1 MEKDLNKAVISS
13 HNIDNLK
20 ENKYESSVSQNEK
33 DSEISDNSLNTEI
46 KIFGKNIVKINYELE
61 TKNILNN
68 TDKGVNEETN
78 FKSDDLELSK
88 DKAKLNPPQRKLRID
103 NKIIGSSNKNSNL
116 NLKDNPPNDNKI
128 RIEKRTLI
136 RPKNITLNVGK
147 NIHAKD
153 DIIGSISKN
162 TNQMIKTSENPEKE
176 EQNTLQKLNK
186 QTTNQKKITE
196 SNKKQLTNHYLKIEF
211 GNNEDEKSHDDL
223 DSNYMHEEYSFR
235 SKELIPKV
243 QNNQL
248 PFNKSISFDNKN
260 SSEIKSQ
267 TQLTTKSNA
276 DIEKFKEEKLFTTKE
291 SERVKFEEN
300 EIEIFQDDE
309 EEDKNVFWNI
319 KKIFN
324 HINIQNDENSDREW
338 KKSKRSFEKDDSAIV
353 QQSNYHTTKT
363 NCVFSKIHKGKAIFV
378 SSDDII
384 FSTPI
389 KFLPTNPLLGNS
401 YRIVVEET
409 EKINHKISKI
419 QNFQKKILFNLNVND
434 ENND

>member
-1 MEKDLNKAVISS
+1 
-13 HNIDNLK
+13 
-20 ENKYESSVSQNEK
+20 
-33 DSEISDNSLNTEI
+33 
-46 KIFGKNIVKINYELE
+46 
-61 TKNILNN
+61 
-68 TDKGVNEETN
+68 
-78 FKSDDLELSK
+78 
-88 DKAKLNPPQRKLRID
+88 
-103 NKIIGSSNKNSNL
+103 
-116 NLKDNPPNDNKI
+116 
-128 RIEKRTLI
+128 
-136 RPKNITLNVGK
+136 
-147 NIHAKD
+147 
-153 DIIGSISKN
+153 
-162 TNQMIKTSENPEKE
+162 
-176 EQNTLQKLNK
+176 
-186 QTTNQKKITE
+186 
-196 SNKKQLTNHYLKIEF
+196 
-211 GNNEDEKSHDDL
+211 
-223 DSNYMHEEYSFR
+223 MHEEYSFR

-276 DIEKFKEEKLFTTKE
+276 DIEKFKE